1 MEIEGEYP
9 EFVLDDIRIVRAT
22 RQPCPVCGHP
32 TGDCSEKGQKPAKII
47 GWGTIPSLVDEQ
59 DFLVEED
66 VVVERQITPYTKA
79 KVIVAH
85 AGQRIPLTKAK
96 ELGLF

>member
-1 MEIEGEYP
+1 MNIEGQYP
-9 EFVLDDIRIVRAT
+9 EYVLDNIRVVRAT
-22 RQPCPVCGHP
+22 REPCPVCGHP
-32 TGDCSEKGQKPAKII
+32 TGDCAEAGQKPLKII
-47 GWGTIPSLVDEQ
+47 GWGTIPSMIDEQ

-66 VVVERQITPYTKA
+66 VIVEKHITPYTVA

-85 AGQRIPLTKAK
+85 KGERIPLAKAK